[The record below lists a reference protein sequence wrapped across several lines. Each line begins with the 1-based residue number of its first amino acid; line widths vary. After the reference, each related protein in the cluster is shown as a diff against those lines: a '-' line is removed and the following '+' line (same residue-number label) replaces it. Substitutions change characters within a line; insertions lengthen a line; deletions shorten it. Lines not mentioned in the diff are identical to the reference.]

1 MLLNPLLRDEP
12 SGVIINEAN
21 WSIRGS
27 QLFIQQTVCV
37 KVSASINNSEGV
49 GVVED
54 AASVLDTDGGCAVRS
69 IKKLFT
75 FIK

>member
-1 MLLNPLLRDEP
+1 MLLNLLLRDEP

-49 GVVED
+49 GVIED
-54 AASVLDTDGGCAVRS
+54 AASVLDKSVSEDRRWMCS
-69 IKKLFT
+69 QEY
-75 FIK
+75 